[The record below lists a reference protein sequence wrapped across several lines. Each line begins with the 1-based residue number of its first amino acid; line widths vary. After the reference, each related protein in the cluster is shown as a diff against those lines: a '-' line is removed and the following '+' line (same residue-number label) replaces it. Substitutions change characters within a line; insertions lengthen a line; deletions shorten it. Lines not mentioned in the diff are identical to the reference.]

1 MLDIGPWE
9 FLVIILVGMFV
20 FGPDKLPKAI
30 SDGVRMIRNL
40 RNMARNATSD
50 LGRELGTDI
59 ALEDL
64 HPKTFIRK
72 HLLSEDDERA
82 LRRPL
87 ESLYSDLRTDVQ
99 GIADATDLNKPTS
112 GATPRSPVGNVPT
125 ATPAPTD
132 GADMGDAGT
141 AKPRRVIDID
151 AT

>member
-40 RNMARNATSD
+40 RNMAQNATSD
-50 LGRELGTDI
+50 LSKELGTDI

-72 HLLSEDDERA
+72 HLLSEEDERA

-99 GIADATDLNKPTS
+99 GIADATDLNKPTR
-112 GATPRSPVGNVPT
+112 GETPRPPVGNVPGT
-125 ATPAPTD
+125 AAIDTAGT
-132 GADMGDAGT
+132 GDAG
-141 AKPRRVIDID
+141 AARPRRVIDVD